1 MLIAGAAGRD
11 FHNFNLVYRGRE
23 EYEVVAFTATQIPNI
38 EGRVYPAELAGSR
51 YPEGIPICPE
61 EELEELIAR
70 YGVDDVVFAYSDITH
85 EHVMHLGSRALAAGA
100 SFRLISPAETM
111 LTSTKPVV
119 AVCAVRTGSGK
130 SQTTRHIAALL
141 RASGKR
147 VAVLR
152 HPMPYGDLAKQA
164 VQRFERYEDLDAAD
178 ATIEER
184 EEYEPHLAEGNLVF
198 AGIDYGA
205 ILDRAEQ
212 EADVILW
219 DGGNNDTPFVKPNL
233 HVVVVDPHRPGHE
246 LRYHPGETN
255 LLMADVCVVNK
266 VDSAPQEGVD
276 AVLDSIRS
284 HNPGARIV
292 LAASPFVVEGDTAEI
307 AGKRVLAI
315 EDGPTL
321 THGEMTY
328 GAAVLAAKASGA
340 AELIDPRSCAVGSIA
355 DTFRHYPHVGALLPA
370 MGYGRKQMEEL
381 RETIECCQADLV
393 LIGTPIDLRR
403 LIDFKVP
410 ALRVTYRLQEVGE
423 PTLADVLQ
431 EHGLIGDPASPAGGA
446 SWPAEPASRSASRP

>member
-1 MLIAGAAGRD
+1 MQRTRVVIAGAAGRD
-11 FHNFNLVYRGRE
+11 FHNFNLVYRDNGD
-23 EYEVVAFTATQIPNI
+23 YEVVAFTATQIPNI
-38 EGRVYPAELAGSR
+38 EGRVYPAALAGDL
-51 YPEGIPICPE
+51 YPGGIPILPE
-61 EELEELIAR
+61 SALEQLVREHEI
-70 YGVDDVVFAYSDITH
+70 DEVVFAYSDVTH
-85 EHVMHLGSRALAAGA
+85 EHVMHVGSRALAAGA
-100 SFRLISPAETM
+100 SYRLISPRETM
-111 LTSTKPVV
+111 LTSSKPVV

-141 RASGKR
+141 RESGKR

-152 HPMPYGDLAKQA
+152 HPMPYGDLAEQA

-219 DGGNNDTPFVKPNL
+219 DGGNNDTPFIKPDV

-255 LLMADVCVVNK
+255 LRMADVCVVNK
-266 VDSAPQEGVD
+266 VDSATQEGID
-276 AVLDSIRS
+276 AVLDSIRAN
-284 HNPGARIV
+284 NPGAKIV
-292 LAASPFVVEGDTAEI
+292 LAASPFVVEGDVGEI

-328 GAAVLAAKASGA
+328 GAAVLAAQANGGA
-340 AELIDPRSCAVGSIA
+340 A
-355 DTFRHYPHVGALLPA
+355 
-370 MGYGRKQMEEL
+370 
-381 RETIECCQADLV
+381 
-393 LIGTPIDLRR
+393 
-403 LIDFKVP
+403 
-410 ALRVTYRLQEVGE
+410 RV
-423 PTLADVLQ
+423 
-431 EHGLIGDPASPAGGA
+431 
-446 SWPAEPASRSASRP
+446 